1 MMKDCLLARL
11 LGLILVSASPLAV
24 AAQPQ
29 SPSNEKAAEGTFLL
43 RYRFSPEESIRYQV
57 THVAKTKTRIRG
69 AEEVSHVHTVSEKL
83 WEVRDVKDDG
93 AITFVHSV
101 QSVEMMQKAG
111 EADEIR
117 WDSRSGEQPPVIF
130 ESVAKQLQ
138 TPLST
143 VTINPR
149 GQETGRETHA
159 GTEAQLGMGG
169 LTMPLPEQAIAVGY
183 SWSVPREIKARA
195 ESGEIKVVKARDTYT
210 LEKVQTGV
218 ATLKIRSEILTP
230 VEEAS
235 VKAQIVQQLSNGS
248 IRFDIDAGRVLSKQ
262 LDWDETVVGFQGHN
276 SLMEYRA
283 RVTEQLVEGP
293 GRTAKR

>member
-1 MMKDCLLARL
+1 MKDCLLAKL
-11 LGLILVSASPLAV
+11 LGLILVSASPLVV

-29 SPSNEKAAEGTFLL
+29 ATSNGKAADGTYLL

-93 AITFVHSV
+93 SITFVHSV
-101 QSVEMMQKAG
+101 QAVEMMQQAG
-111 EADEIR
+111 DADEIR
-117 WDSRSGEQPPVIF
+117 WDSRSGDEPPVIF
-130 ESVAKQLQ
+130 ESVAKQLK

-143 VTINPR
+143 VTINSR

-169 LTMPLPEQAIAVGY
+169 LTLPLPEEAIPVGH

-195 ESGEIKVVKARDTYT
+195 ESAEIKVVKARDTYT

-276 SLMEYRA
+276 SLMEYRS
-283 RVTEQLVEGP
+283 RLTEQLVDGP
-293 GRTAKR
+293 VRTAKR